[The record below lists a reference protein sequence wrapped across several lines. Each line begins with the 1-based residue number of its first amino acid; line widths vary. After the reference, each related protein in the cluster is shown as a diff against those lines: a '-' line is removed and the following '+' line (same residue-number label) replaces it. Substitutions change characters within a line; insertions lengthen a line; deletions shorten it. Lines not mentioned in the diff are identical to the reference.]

1 MSSGKRKL
9 SFLGFAPQVGAGE
22 DEVRLDEEM
31 QRVVWGEDEQRL
43 PSNTGEPRRDHAAP
57 PPQHPSHPP
66 PPYSADNAGSPE
78 RSLGT
83 ASGAPVSAGSERQM
97 SGGWSR
103 SVSGPG
109 SGSGSPAS
117 RVLFGAE
124 RDERTD
130 DALGRPDDA
139 DGADSERHAQRHE
152 RHLHPHKSRKY
163 SLQEGGPAPGGV
175 DPGGE
180 RRVSISPGDEPLP
193 EADQDDLN
201 SHRSDDPRALRRH
214 KIQQNKGST
223 VHVGRKDGGDK
234 VQNLLSDSTYKKIYD
249 HNPHSVFVQLD
260 ELLET
265 DQGDAEWKETARW
278 IKYEEDVEE
287 GSARWG
293 RPHVASLSFHSLL
306 NLRRCLETGV
316 VLLDLN
322 EKDLPGV
329 AYRVVESMV
338 SEGLIEEDDKPVV
351 MRSLLLRHRHVH
363 DDRSGFR
370 FSITGRK
377 HSSYT
382 SLQSLWLE
390 EGGAGPGAG
399 RPRCSMCS
407 ATSACRRHSAHLL
420 NLADQ
425 RRRRS
430 SYALPAAALQK
441 KTSTGGVDLREVE
454 YLTAVALADGS
465 QDELRRPTD
474 PIMKR
479 IPEDAE
485 ATTVLVGAVGFLD
498 QPTIAFVRLA
508 QGILMPSITEVP
520 IPVRF
525 MFILLGPS
533 GADLDY
539 HEVGRSIST
548 LMSNPTFHSI
558 AYRAEDRKDLL
569 SAINEF
575 LDDSIVLPPGDWER
589 QALLPIDELKAKS
602 EMIRRRKQNAL
613 DKRRAAS
620 EAVTPASDEKKAL
633 LEAEKG
639 SPPEEPDDPLSRTGR
654 LFGGVIRDIK
664 RRYPYYKSDFID
676 ALNGQCAAATIFMYF
691 AALSSAITFGG
702 LLADKT
708 YGAIGISETLV
719 FTCVGGVVFALLSGQ
734 PMMITG
740 ATGPLLL
747 LDESLANFCH
757 SYGFDFLAA
766 RTYCGLWMIAIALG
780 VASVEGSVAVKK
792 ITRFTED
799 IFAFLI
805 SLIFISEPIT
815 STINVYRSH
824 PLGIDYCQFNDSSVT
839 STTTAAP
846 DLSINGTVIG
856 TNATALPSPAPAQPM
871 PPQPN
876 TALWCTMLTLSTFII
891 AYYLRI
897 FRNGKFL
904 GRSARRALGDFGVP
918 IAIVL
923 MVGVSCLV
931 PVWTETLRVPAGLS
945 PTLARSWLVPLN
957 SGFETIPP
965 WAALAM
971 VLPALMVYII
981 VFMETHIA
989 ELIVDKPERG
999 LKKGSGFHM
1008 DIVIMSLV
1016 NALCG
1021 AFGAPWQCV
1030 ATVRSV
1036 SHVSAL
1042 TVMSTTHAPGD
1053 KPHIV
1058 EVKEQRLT
1066 GLLVSILVGV
1076 SVLASS
1082 WLRLVPMAVLFGVF
1096 LYMGISALGGIQF
1109 WDRCILLFKPVKH
1122 HPQVPYVR
1130 RVPTMR
1136 MHLFTIIQAAGLCVL
1151 YAVKSSRLSLA
1162 LPFFLVM
1169 MVPLRLSLAYIFTPL
1184 QLRALDGA
1192 QKEIDMDDEP
1202 DFYQEAPLP
1211 G

>member
-1 MSSGKRKL
+1 MKNGGTSSSSEL
-9 SFLGFAPQVGAGE
+9 SQ
-22 DEVRLDEEM
+22 
-31 QRVVWGEDEQRL
+31 
-43 PSNTGEPRRDHAAP
+43 
-57 PPQHPSHPP
+57 
-66 PPYSADNAGSPE
+66 
-78 RSLGT
+78 
-83 ASGAPVSAGSERQM
+83 APVSTASEHQT
-97 SGGWSR
+97 SGGAWS
-103 SVSGPG
+103 G
-109 SGSGSPAS
+109 SGSGGSPRDADE
-117 RVLFGAE
+117 RHVQFDGERAE
-124 RDERTD
+124 RP
-130 DALGRPDDA
+130 ALADTLDDA
-139 DGADSERHAQRHE
+139 DEERRAQRNIIE
-152 RHLHPHKSRKY
+152 
-163 SLQEGGPAPGGV
+163 PA
-175 DPGGE
+175 E
-180 RRVSISPGDEPLP
+180 EPLP
-193 EADQDDLN
+193 EADAEQLHA
-201 SHRSDDPRALRRH
+201 HRSDDPRALRRH
-214 KIQQNKGST
+214 KIQPRGST

-234 VQNLLSDSTYKKIYD
+234 VQNILSDAAYKKMYD
-249 HNPHSVFVQLD
+249 HSPHSVFVQLD
-260 ELLET
+260 ELLATE
-265 DQGDAEWKETARW
+265 DGEAEWKETARW

-293 RPHVASLSFHSLL
+293 KPHVASLSFHSLL

-316 VLLDLN
+316 VLLDLD

-338 SEGLIEEDDKPVV
+338 AEGLIEEDDKPVV

-363 DDRSGFR
+363 DDRFR
-370 FSITGRK
+370 FSISGKK

-382 SLQSLWLE
+382 SLQ
-390 EGGAGPGAG
+390 
-399 RPRCSMCS
+399 
-407 ATSACRRHSAHLL
+407 
-420 NLADQ
+420 NLSDP

-430 SYALPAAALQK
+430 SYALPLERAEVRK
-441 KTSTGGVDLREVE
+441 KSSAGGLELREVE
-454 YLTAVALADGS
+454 YLAGVDVAAGS
-465 QDELRRPTD
+465 QDELRRPHHD
-474 PIMKR
+474 SILKR
-479 IPEDAE
+479 IPGDAE
-485 ATTVLVGAVGFLD
+485 ATTVLVGAVGFLE

-520 IPVRF
+520 VPVRF

-548 LMSNPTFHSI
+548 LMSNPAFHSI
-558 AYRAEDRKDLL
+558 AYKADDRRELL

-589 QALLPIDELKAKS
+589 QALLPFEELRAKS
-602 EMIRRRKQNAL
+602 EMIRRRKRDAL
-613 DKRRAAS
+613 ERKRAAG
-620 EAVTPASDEKKAL
+620 EAPTPLDEKKAL
-633 LEAEKG
+633 LAAETGGLPTK
-639 SPPEEPDDPLSRTGR
+639 EPDDPLVRTGR
-654 LFGGVIRDIK
+654 LFGGVLRDIK
-664 RRYPYYKSDFID
+664 RRYPYYLSDFRD
-676 ALNGQCAAATIFMYF
+676 ALNGQCVAATIFMYF

-702 LLADKT
+702 LLAEKT
-708 YGAIGISETLV
+708 YGSIGISETLV
-719 FTCVGGVVFALLSGQ
+719 FTCAGGVLFALAAGQ

-757 SYGFDFLAA
+757 SNKFDFLTA
-766 RTYCGLWMIAIALG
+766 RMYCGLWMIVIALA
-780 VASVEGSVAVKK
+780 VASAEGSVAVKK

-805 SLIFISEPIT
+805 SLIFIGEPVT
-815 STINVYRSH
+815 SLINVFRAH
-824 PLGIDYCQFNDSSVT
+824 PLGIDY
-839 STTTAAP
+839 AAAAA
-846 DLSINGTVIG
+846 NVTVIANTTLPG
-856 TNATALPSPAPAQPM
+856 GNATLAPAAGARM

-923 MVGVSCLV
+923 MVGVSCAV
-931 PVWTETLRVPAGLS
+931 PVWTETLRVPEGLS
-945 PTLARSWLVPLN
+945 PTAPRSWFVPLN
-957 SGFETIPP
+957 DGLSTIPT
-965 WAALAM
+965 WAAFAM
-971 VLPALMVYII
+971 GLPALMVYII

-989 ELIVDKPERG
+989 ELIIDKPERK

-1008 DIVIMSLV
+1008 DIVIMSAV
-1016 NALCG
+1016 NAMCG
-1021 AFGAPWQCV
+1021 LFGAPWQCV

-1042 TVMSTTHAPGD
+1042 TIMSTTHAPGD

-1066 GLLVSILVGV
+1066 GLLVALLVGI
-1076 SVLASS
+1076 SVLAAR

-1109 WDRCILLFKPVKH
+1109 WDRCILLLKPVKH

-1130 RVPTMR
+1130 RVPTLK
-1136 MHLFTIIQAAGLCVL
+1136 MHLYTLIQAAGLAVL
-1151 YAVKSSRLSLA
+1151 YAVKSSRFSLA
-1162 LPFFLVM
+1162 MPFFLVM
-1169 MVPLRLSLAYIFTPL
+1169 MVPLRMSLAYVFTPL

-1192 QKEIDMDDEP
+1192 QKEIDKDDEP
-1202 DFYQEAPLP
+1202 DFYEEAPLP

>member
-1 MSSGKRKL
+1 MS
-9 SFLGFAPQVGAGE
+9 V
-22 DEVRLDEEM
+22 
-31 QRVVWGEDEQRL
+31 
-43 PSNTGEPRRDHAAP
+43 
-57 PPQHPSHPP
+57 
-66 PPYSADNAGSPE
+66 
-78 RSLGT
+78 
-83 ASGAPVSAGSERQM
+83 
-97 SGGWSR
+97 
-103 SVSGPG
+103 PG
-109 SGSGSPAS
+109 SAS
-117 RVLFGAE
+117 AAIPSSRD
-124 RDERTD
+124 DERRVQFDGQRADRAPATLD
-130 DALGRPDDA
+130 D
-139 DGADSERHAQRHE
+139 ADSERRAQRND
-152 RHLHPHKSRKY
+152 RHLHTHKSRKY
-163 SLQEGGPAPGGV
+163 SLQEAGHASASSAAGAAGAA
-175 DPGGE
+175 E
-180 RRVSISPGDEPLP
+180 DEPLP
-193 EADQDDLN
+193 EADRDELQ
-201 SHRSDDPRALRRH
+201 SHRNDDPRALRRH
-214 KIQQNKGST
+214 KIQQPKDST

-234 VQNLLSDSTYKKIYD
+234 VHSILPDSTYKKMYD
-249 HNPHSVFVQLD
+249 HSPHSVFVQLD
-260 ELLET
+260 ELLATE
-265 DQGDAEWKETARW
+265 QGDAEWKETARW

-316 VLLDLN
+316 VLLDLD

-351 MRSLLLRHRHVH
+351 MRSLLLRHRHVQ
-363 DDRSGFR
+363 DERSGFR
-370 FSITGRK
+370 FSISSRK

-382 SLQSLWLE
+382 SLQ
-390 EGGAGPGAG
+390 
-399 RPRCSMCS
+399 
-407 ATSACRRHSAHLL
+407 
-420 NLADQ
+420 NLSEH

-441 KTSTGGVDLREVE
+441 KTSVAGVDQREVE
-454 YLTAVALADGS
+454 YLAAAAIADGS
-465 QDELRRPTD
+465 QDELRRGHD
-474 PIMKR
+474 SIMKR

-485 ATTVLVGAVGFLD
+485 ATTVLVGAVGFLE

-533 GADLDY
+533 EADLDY

-548 LMSNPTFHSI
+548 LMSNPSFHSI
-558 AYRAEDRKDLL
+558 AYRADDRRELL

-613 DKRRAAS
+613 EKKRRAS
-620 EAVTPASDEKKAL
+620 EAATPASDEKKAL

-639 SPPEEPDDPLSRTGR
+639 FPPKEPDDPLSRTGR

-664 RRYPYYKSDFID
+664 RRYPYYISDFTD

-708 YGAIGISETLV
+708 YREIGISETLV
-719 FTCVGGVVFALLSGQ
+719 FTCLGGVLFALLSGQ

-766 RTYCGLWMIAIALG
+766 RMYCGLWMIVIALC
-780 VASVEGSVAVKK
+780 VASIEGSVAVKK

-824 PLGIDYCQFNDSSVT
+824 PLGVDYCQFNNVSVVDS
-839 STTTAAP
+839 APAP
-846 DLSINGTVIG
+846 DLSTNGTLIDAG
-856 TNATALPSPAPAQPM
+856 NSTTPPPPPPPLAHLL
-871 PPQPN
+871 PQPN
-876 TALWCTMLTLSTFII
+876 TALFCTMLTLSTFII

-904 GRSARRALGDFGVP
+904 GRSVRRALGDFGVP

-945 PTLARSWLVPLN
+945 PTAPRSWLVPANPGL
-957 SGFETIPP
+957 ETIPL
-965 WAALAM
+965 WASLAM

-999 LKKGSGFHM
+999 LRKGSGFHM
-1008 DIVIMSLV
+1008 DIVIMSFV

-1021 AFGAPWQCV
+1021 MFGAPWQCV

-1066 GLLVSILVGV
+1066 GLLVAVLVGV

-1130 RVPTMR
+1130 RVPTMK
-1136 MHLFTIIQAAGLCVL
+1136 MHLYTLIQVAGLCLL

-1169 MVPLRLSLAYIFTPL
+1169 MVPLRFSLAYIFTPL

-1192 QKEIDMDDEP
+1192 QKEIDKDDEP
-1202 DFYQEAPLP
+1202 DFYEEAPLP

>member
-1 MSSGKRKL
+1 M
-9 SFLGFAPQVGAGE
+9 
-22 DEVRLDEEM
+22 D
-31 QRVVWGEDEQRL
+31 RVLWGEGGPPPLLENTASPLRDIAAPVPQQTMQDGGSL
-43 PSNTGEPRRDHAAP
+43 PSVTELSQASPLPLDSMGSDHP
-57 PPQHPSHPP
+57 
-66 PPYSADNAGSPE
+66 
-78 RSLGT
+78 
-83 ASGAPVSAGSERQM
+83 M
-97 SGGWSR
+97 SVGF
-103 SVSGPG
+103 
-109 SGSGSPAS
+109 SGSGSAGSPREVEDR
-117 RVLFGAE
+117 RVQFDGDRRSSTTELFDDAN
-124 RDERTD
+124 DER
-130 DALGRPDDA
+130 RN
-139 DGADSERHAQRHE
+139 QRFVKVPQPYKTRKLVVHE
-152 RHLHPHKSRKY
+152 NV
-163 SLQEGGPAPGGV
+163 SLPL
-175 DPGGE
+175 D
-180 RRVSISPGDEPLP
+180 DEPSDMVGSDEHMP
-193 EADQDDLN
+193 EMDQDVLR

-214 KIQQNKGST
+214 KIRKGST
-223 VHVGRKDGGDK
+223 VHVGRKDGGDR
-234 VQNLLSDSTYKKIYD
+234 VADILSDLTYKKMYD
-249 HNPHSVFVQLD
+249 HRPHAVFVQLD
-260 ELLET
+260 ELFATE
-265 DQGDAEWKETARW
+265 DGDPEWKETARW

-316 VLLDLN
+316 VLLDLD

-338 SEGLIEEDDKPVV
+338 TEGLIEEDDKPVV
-351 MRSLLLRHRHVH
+351 MRSLLLRHKHVH
-363 DDRSGFR
+363 DERFR
-370 FSITGRK
+370 FSIGGK
-377 HSSYT
+377 KQSSYT

-390 EGGAGPGAG
+390 EPGLGHGGANGA
-399 RPRCSMCS
+399 RIRCTHCS
-407 ATSACRRHSAHLL
+407 PAGTCRRHSAHILSL
-420 NLADQ
+420 SE
-425 RRRRS
+425 RRFGRRS
-430 SYALPAAALQK
+430 SYALPLHERSETRK
-441 KTSTGGVDLREVE
+441 KTSAPGLDQREIEYVAAGV
-454 YLTAVALADGS
+454 DGS
-465 QDELRRPTD
+465 QDELRRGHND
-474 PIMKR
+474 SIMKR

-520 IPVRF
+520 VPVRF
-525 MFILLGPS
+525 MFILLGPTA
-533 GADLDY
+533 ADLDY

-548 LMSNPTFHSI
+548 LMSNPSFHSI
-558 AYRAEDRKDLL
+558 AYKADDRRELL

-589 QALLPIDELKAKS
+589 QALLPFEELRAKS
-602 EMIRRRKQNAL
+602 EMIRRRKRDAL
-613 DKRRAAS
+613 ERKKAAAEAAS
-620 EAVTPASDEKKAL
+620 PPSVEKQTLITAEAGEKQ
-633 LEAEKG
+633 EK
-639 SPPEEPDDPLSRTGR
+639 EYEDPLSKTGR
-654 LFGGVIRDIK
+654 IFGGVIRDIK
-664 RRYPYYKSDFID
+664 RRYPYYLSDFRD

-702 LLADKT
+702 LLAEKT
-708 YGAIGISETLV
+708 NGKIGISETLV
-719 FTCVGGVVFALLSGQ
+719 FTCAGGVLFALLAGQ

-747 LDESLANFCH
+747 LDESLATFCR
-757 SYGFDFLAA
+757 SYGFEFLAA
-766 RTYCGLWMIAIALG
+766 RMYCGIWMIVIAIC

-815 STINVYRSH
+815 NLISLYRAH
-824 PLGIDYCQFNDSSVT
+824 PLGYDYCQHSVNN
-839 STTTAAP
+839 TTEPPTIGNNTLNNNATMPAAP
-846 DLSINGTVIG
+846 HHIKI
-856 TNATALPSPAPAQPM
+856 A
-871 PPQPN
+871 PQPN
-876 TALWCTMLTLSTFII
+876 TALFCTMLTLSTFII

-923 MVGVSCLV
+923 MVGVSVLV
-931 PVWTETLRVPAGLS
+931 PVWTEKLQVPEGLS
-945 PTLARSWLVPLN
+945 PTADRSWLVPLN
-957 SGFETIPP
+957 PGLETIPM
-965 WAALAM
+965 WAAFAM
-971 VLPALMVYII
+971 ALPALMVYII

-989 ELIVDKPERG
+989 ELIVDKPERR

-1008 DIVIMSLV
+1008 DIVIMSVV
-1016 NALCG
+1016 NAVCG
-1021 AFGAPWQCV
+1021 MFGAPWQCV

-1036 SHVSAL
+1036 SHVAAL

-1053 KPHIV
+1053 KPYIV

-1066 GLLVSILVGV
+1066 GLLVAVLCGV
-1076 SVLASS
+1076 SVLASG

-1130 RVPTMR
+1130 RVPTLK
-1136 MHLFTIIQAAGLCVL
+1136 MHLYTLIQIAGISLL
-1151 YAVKSSRLSLA
+1151 YLVKSSQYSLA

-1169 MVPLRLSLAYIFTPL
+1169 MVPLRMALAYIFTPL

-1192 QKEIDMDDEP
+1192 QKEIDKDEP
-1202 DFYQEAPLP
+1202 DFYEESPLP

>member
-9 SFLGFAPQVGAGE
+9 SFLGFAPQMAGE
-22 DEVRLDEEM
+22 DEVQLDEEM
-31 QRVVWGEDEQRL
+31 ERVVWAEGAPGGAAGAGARARA
-43 PSNTGEPRRDHAAP
+43 GRRRAAP
-57 PPQHPSHPP
+57 RHRRAP
-66 PPYSADNAGSPE
+66 PPYSAARHPHDGVSSVSSSE
-78 RSLGT
+78 
-83 ASGAPVSAGSERQM
+83 VSAPQPASTGSEQQM
-97 SGGWSR
+97 SGGAW
-103 SVSGPG
+103 
-109 SGSGSPAS
+109 SGSGSAGSPRDADDR
-117 RVLFGAE
+117 RVQFDGE
-124 RDERTD
+124 RDAAAAAELADT
-130 DALGRPDDA
+130 LDDA
-139 DGADSERHAQRHE
+139 DDERRAQRNTK
-152 RHLHPHKSRKY
+152 HLHHKARKF
-163 SLQEGGPAPGGV
+163 SLQEGARGAL
-175 DPGGE
+175 E
-180 RRVSISPGDEPLP
+180 RRVSIEPAEEPLP
-193 EADQDDLN
+193 EADADELH

-214 KIQQNKGST
+214 KIQPRGST
-223 VHVGRKDGGDK
+223 VHVSRKDGGDK
-234 VQNLLSDSTYKKIYD
+234 VQNILSDTTYKKMYD
-249 HNPHSVFVQLD
+249 HSPHSVFVQLD
-260 ELLET
+260 ELLATE
-265 DQGDAEWKETARW
+265 DGEAEWKETARW

-293 RPHVASLSFHSLL
+293 KPHVASLSFHSLL

-316 VLLDLN
+316 VLLDLD

-338 SEGLIEEDDKPVV
+338 SDGLIEEDDKPVV

-363 DDRSGFR
+363 DDRFR
-370 FSITGRK
+370 FSISGRK

-390 EGGAGPGAG
+390 EGALATA
-399 RPRCSMCS
+399 RARCSVCS
-407 ATSACRRHSAHLL
+407 TTATACRRHSAHLI
-420 NLADQ
+420 NLSDP

-430 SYALPAAALQK
+430 SYALPLERAEVRK
-441 KTSTGGVDLREVE
+441 KSSAGGLELREVE
-454 YLTAVALADGS
+454 YLAAAAAAESAGS
-465 QDELRRPTD
+465 QDELRRPHND
-474 PIMKR
+474 SILKR
-479 IPEDAE
+479 IPGDAE

-520 IPVRF
+520 VPVRF

-548 LMSNPTFHSI
+548 LMSNPAFHSI
-558 AYRAEDRKDLL
+558 AYKADDRRELL

-589 QALLPIDELKAKS
+589 QALLPFEELRAKS

-613 DKRRAAS
+613 DRKRAADL
-620 EAVTPASDEKKAL
+620 PAPSDEKKAL
-633 LEAEKG
+633 LAAEAGLPEK
-639 SPPEEPDDPLSRTGR
+639 EPDDPLSRSGR

-664 RRYPYYKSDFID
+664 RRYPFYVSDFKD
-676 ALNGQCAAATIFMYF
+676 ALNGQCLAATIFMYF

-702 LLADKT
+702 LLAEKT
-708 YGAIGISETLV
+708 YNTIGISETLV
-719 FTCVGGVVFALLSGQ
+719 FTCAGGILFALVSGQ

-747 LDESLANFCH
+747 LDESLANFCR
-757 SYGFDFLAA
+757 SYGFDFLTA
-766 RTYCGLWMIAIALG
+766 RMYCGLWMIVIALL
-780 VASVEGSVAVKK
+780 VASVEGSVAVRK

-805 SLIFISEPIT
+805 SLIFIGEPVT
-815 STINVYRSH
+815 SLVNVFKAH
-824 PLGIDYCQFNDSSVT
+824 PLGIDYHAAANPVARDNLTQILNSTVT
-839 STTTAAP
+839 GNVTT
-846 DLSINGTVIG
+846 
-856 TNATALPSPAPAQPM
+856 PAPPTHAVM

-923 MVGVSCLV
+923 MVGVSCAV
-931 PVWTETLRVPAGLS
+931 PVWTETLRVPEGLS
-945 PTLARSWLVPLN
+945 PTAPRSWFVPLN
-957 SGFETIPP
+957 DGLSSIPA
-965 WAALAM
+965 WAAFAM
-971 VLPALMVYII
+971 GLPALMVYII

-989 ELIVDKPERG
+989 ELIIAKPERN

-1008 DIVIMSLV
+1008 DIVIMATV
-1016 NALCG
+1016 NAMCG
-1021 AFGAPWQCV
+1021 LFGAPWQCV

-1042 TVMSTTHAPGD
+1042 TIMSTTHAPGD

-1066 GLLVSILVGV
+1066 ALLVSLLVGV
-1076 SVLASS
+1076 SVLAAR

-1130 RVPTMR
+1130 RVPTLK
-1136 MHLFTIIQAAGLCVL
+1136 MHMYTLIQAAGLAVL
-1151 YAVKSSRLSLA
+1151 YAVKSSRFSLA
-1162 LPFFLVM
+1162 MPFFLVM
-1169 MVPLRLSLAYIFTPL
+1169 MVPLRMSLAYVFTPL

-1192 QKEIDMDDEP
+1192 QKDIDKDDEP
-1202 DFYQEAPLP
+1202 DFYEEAPLP

>member
-1 MSSGKRKL
+1 MSNGKRKL
-9 SFLGFAPQVGAGE
+9 SFLGFAPQVAGD
-22 DEVRLDEEM
+22 DEVQLDEEM
-31 QRVVWGEDEQRL
+31 ERVVWGEGQQQ
-43 PSNTGEPRRDHAAP
+43 PPPAAGSGQPRRDVAAP
-57 PPQHPSHPP
+57 PPYASAASTNDPQEAAAEQDDRHVQFGGEREQRDHSPDHP
-66 PPYSADNAGSPE
+66 
-78 RSLGT
+78 L
-83 ASGAPVSAGSERQM
+83 
-97 SGGWSR
+97 
-103 SVSGPG
+103 
-109 SGSGSPAS
+109 
-117 RVLFGAE
+117 
-124 RDERTD
+124 
-130 DALGRPDDA
+130 DDA
-139 DGADSERHAQRHE
+139 DHERRAQRNA

-163 SLQEGGPAPGGV
+163 SLQEGARGGGGSGG
-175 DPGGE
+175 GGE
-180 RRVSISPGDEPLP
+180 QHAPLGAGEEPLP
-193 EADQDDLN
+193 EADRDELH

-214 KIQQNKGST
+214 KIQPRGST

-234 VQNLLSDSTYKKIYD
+234 VQNILPDATYKNMYD
-249 HNPHSVFVQLD
+249 HSPHAVFVQLD
-260 ELLET
+260 ELLATE
-265 DQGDAEWKETARW
+265 DGDTEWKETARW

-316 VLLDLN
+316 VLLDLD

-329 AYRVVESMV
+329 AYRVVEAMV
-338 SEGLIEEDDKPVV
+338 TDGLIEEDDKPVV

-363 DDRSGFR
+363 DDRFR
-370 FSITGRK
+370 FSISGK
-377 HSSYT
+377 KQASYS
-382 SLQSLWLE
+382 SLQSLWME
-390 EGGAGPGAG
+390 EGGAGS

-407 ATSACRRHSAHLL
+407 ATATCRRHSVHLF
-420 NLADQ
+420 NLSE

-430 SYALPAAALQK
+430 SHALPADKAEARK
-441 KTSTGGVDLREVE
+441 KMSVAGLEAGLREVE
-454 YLTAVALADGS
+454 YAARVTDS
-465 QDELRRPTD
+465 QDELRRPHND
-474 PIMKR
+474 SIMKR

-485 ATTVLVGAVGFLD
+485 ATTVLVGAVGFLE

-520 IPVRF
+520 VPVRF
-525 MFILLGPS
+525 MFILLGPA

-558 AYRAEDRKDLL
+558 AYKADDRRELL

-589 QALLPIDELKAKS
+589 QALLPFEELRAKS
-602 EMIRRRKQNAL
+602 EMIRRRKRDAL
-613 DKRRAAS
+613 ERKRAADG
-620 EAVTPASDEKKAL
+620 AAPPSDEKKAL
-633 LEAEKG
+633 LAAEMG
-639 SPPEEPDDPLSRTGR
+639 GLPPDEPEDPLTRTGR
-654 LFGGVIRDIK
+654 LFGGVVRDMR
-664 RRYPYYKSDFID
+664 RRYPYYLSDFTD
-676 ALNGQCAAATIFMYF
+676 ALNGQCVAAVIFMYF
-691 AALSSAITFGG
+691 AAVSSAITFGG
-702 LLADKT
+702 LLAEKT
-708 YGAIGISETLV
+708 HGKIGISETLL
-719 FTCVGGVVFALLSGQ
+719 FSSAGGVVFALVAGQ

-747 LDESLANFCH
+747 LDESLSNFCR

-766 RTYCGLWMIAIALG
+766 RMYCGLWMIVIALA

-792 ITRFTED
+792 ISRFTED

-815 STINVYRSH
+815 STIGVYRAH
-824 PLGIDYCQFNDSSVT
+824 PLGVDYCQFNSSNNTNVT
-839 STTTAAP
+839 QPLAPLNSTSA
-846 DLSINGTVIG
+846 DNSSIS
-856 TNATALPSPAPAQPM
+856 AQPPLASPAPLTVV
-871 PPQPN
+871 PQPN
-876 TALWCTMLTLSTFII
+876 TALFCTMLTLATFII

-923 MVGVSCLV
+923 MVAVSCVV

-945 PTLARSWLVPLN
+945 PTTPRAWLVAYNPGL
-957 SGFETIPP
+957 ETIPL

-971 VLPALMVYII
+971 ALPALMVYII

-989 ELIVDKPERG
+989 ELIIDKPERK

-1008 DIVIMSLV
+1008 DIVIMSAV
-1016 NALCG
+1016 NAICG
-1021 AFGAPWQCV
+1021 MFGAPWQCV

-1042 TVMSTTHAPGD
+1042 TIMSTTHAPGD

-1066 GLLVSILVGV
+1066 GLLVAILVGL

-1096 LYMGISALGGIQF
+1096 LYMGISALGGIQL
-1109 WDRCILLFKPVKH
+1109 WDRCILLLKPVKH

-1130 RVPTMR
+1130 RVPTLK
-1136 MHLFTIIQAAGLCVL
+1136 MHLYTLIQVAGLCVL
-1151 YAVKSSRLSLA
+1151 YAVKSSRFSLA
-1162 LPFFLVM
+1162 LPFFLVL
-1169 MVPLRLSLAYIFTPL
+1169 MVPLRMSLAYVFTPL

-1192 QKEIDMDDEP
+1192 QKEIDKDDEP
-1202 DFYQEAPLP
+1202 DFYEEAPLP

>member
-1 MSSGKRKL
+1 MDRVWSNSPLPGSSRRPV
-9 SFLGFAPQVGAGE
+9 AAG
-22 DEVRLDEEM
+22 D
-31 QRVVWGEDEQRL
+31 
-43 PSNTGEPRRDHAAP
+43 GEPLLDVAAP
-57 PPQHPSHPP
+57 RRPIRGTPGA
-66 PPYSADNAGSPE
+66 SASRSTSDLAPLSPE
-78 RSLGT
+78 PEFEDVCTDKDVGSSSWG
-83 ASGAPVSAGSERQM
+83 AVSGAFRSAL
-97 SGGWSR
+97 
-103 SVSGPG
+103 P
-109 SGSGSPAS
+109 
-117 RVLFGAE
+117 
-124 RDERTD
+124 DERKVQFDRKDKGNEDSSD
-130 DALGRPDDA
+130 DDDG
-139 DGADSERHAQRHE
+139 DDSDHSRYFD
-152 RHLHPHKSRKY
+152 RHLHLKSRKY
-163 SLQEGGPAPGGV
+163 SLQEGPRTAGGMS
-175 DPGGE
+175 GSGE
-180 RRVSISPGDEPLP
+180 RRVSVAPGEEPLP
-193 EADQDDLN
+193 EVDQDDLAT
-201 SHRSDDPRALRRH
+201 HRTDDPHVGRH
-214 KIQQNKGST
+214 KTDKPST
-223 VHVGRKDGGDK
+223 VHVARKEGGDK
-234 VQNLLSDSTYKKIYD
+234 LQNILSEGTYKKIYD
-249 HNPHSVFVQLD
+249 HSPHSVFVQLD
-260 ELLET
+260 ELLCNPE
-265 DQGDAEWKETARW
+265 GESEWQERARW
-278 IKYEEDVEE
+278 IKYEEDREE
-287 GSARWG
+287 GSDRWG
-293 RPHVASLSFHSLL
+293 KPHVASLSFHSLL

-316 VLLDLN
+316 VLLDLD

-329 AYRVVESMV
+329 AYRVVENMV
-338 SEGLIEEDDKPVV
+338 TSQLIEEDDKPVV

-363 DDRSGFR
+363 EDKGFR
-370 FSITGRK
+370 FSISGRK
-377 HSSYT
+377 HASYT
-382 SLQSLWLE
+382 SLQSLWVE
-390 EGGAGPGAG
+390 EAGAG
-399 RPRCSMCS
+399 RPRCSLCS
-407 ATSACRRHSAHLL
+407 ASGACRRHSAHLI

-430 SYALPAAALQK
+430 SHALPMDRSERKKSSSAAIDMK
-441 KTSTGGVDLREVE
+441 EVE
-454 YLTAVALADGS
+454 YLASTIIEGS
-465 QDELRRPTD
+465 QDELRKGHNES
-474 PIMKR
+474 IMKR
-479 IPEDAE
+479 IPEDSE
-485 ATTVLVGAVGFLD
+485 ATTVLVGAVGFLE

-533 GADLDY
+533 DADLDY

-548 LMSNPTFHSI
+548 LMSNPSFHSI
-558 AYRAEDRKDLL
+558 AYKADDRRELL
-569 SAINEF
+569 SGINEF

-589 QALLPIDELKAKS
+589 QALLPFEELRAKS
-602 EMIRRRKQNAL
+602 EQIRKRKRDAIE
-613 DKRRAAS
+613 KKRAAS
-620 EAVTPASDEKKAL
+620 ITEKSPSDEKKAL

-639 SPPEEPDDPLSRTGR
+639 SPPPKEPDDPLSRSGR

-664 RRYPYYKSDFID
+664 RRYPHYMSDFTD

-702 LLADKT
+702 LLAEKT
-708 YGAIGISETLV
+708 QGQIGISETLV
-719 FTCVGGVVFALLSGQ
+719 FTCAGGILFALLAGQ

-747 LDESLANFCH
+747 LDDALNGFCQ

-766 RTYCGLWMIAIALG
+766 RMYCGLWMIVIALA

-805 SLIFISEPIT
+805 SLIFIGEPIT
-815 STINVYRSH
+815 NIISVYRNH
-824 PLGIDYCQFNDSSVT
+824 PLGVDYCAFQNQTLNDTMLDVNGT
-839 STTTAAP
+839 GILDNSTTV
-846 DLSINGTVIG
+846 TV
-856 TNATALPSPAPAQPM
+856 TPELPTLPR
-871 PPQPN
+871 PN
-876 TALWCTMLTLSTFII
+876 TALFCTILTLSTFII

-923 MVGVSCLV
+923 MVGVSRLV

-945 PTLARSWLVPLN
+945 PTADRSWLVPANPGL
-957 SGFETIPP
+957 ETIPF
-965 WAALAM
+965 WAMLVMA
-971 VLPALMVYII
+971 LPALMVYII

-989 ELIVDKPERG
+989 ELIIDKPERR

-1008 DIVIMSLV
+1008 DIVIMSMV
-1016 NALCG
+1016 NGVCG
-1021 AFGAPWQCV
+1021 MFGAPWQCV

-1066 GLLVSILVGV
+1066 GLLVSFLCGI

-1109 WDRCILLFKPVKH
+1109 WDRCILLLKPVKH

-1130 RVPTMR
+1130 RVPTLK
-1136 MHLFTIIQAAGLCVL
+1136 MHMFTLIQLAGICILF
-1151 YAVKSSRLSLA
+1151 AVKSSRFSLA

-1169 MVPLRLSLAYIFTPL
+1169 MVPLRMTLVYLFTPL

-1192 QKEIDMDDEP
+1192 QKEIDKDDEP
-1202 DFYQEAPLP
+1202 DFYEEAPLP
-1211 G
+1211 

>member
-9 SFLGFAPQVGAGE
+9 SFLGFAPQGE
-22 DEVRLDEEM
+22 GQDELRLDEEM
-31 QRVVWGEDEQRL
+31 DRVVWNEATQASRL
-43 PSNTGEPRRDHAAP
+43 QSTSEPVRDIAA
-57 PPQHPSHPP
+57 PP
-66 PPYSADNAGSPE
+66 PPYSHDGESQPSSSDITSISASPHLT
-78 RSLGT
+78 SSSDQQT
-83 ASGAPVSAGSERQM
+83 SMQ
-97 SGGWSR
+97 W
-103 SVSGPG
+103 
-109 SGSGSPAS
+109 SGSGSALTSRDDDKHVQFDGEQKPA
-117 RVLFGAE
+117 LNLLDEINEE
-124 RDERTD
+124 RK
-130 DALGRPDDA
+130 
-139 DGADSERHAQRHE
+139 AQRHN
-152 RHLHPHKSRKY
+152 RHLHPHKTRKY
-163 SLQEGGPAPGGV
+163 SLQEGGRIGLDA
-175 DPGGE
+175 E
-180 RRVSISPGDEPLP
+180 RRPLTAPSDEPLP
-193 EADQDDLN
+193 EADQDELR

-214 KIQQNKGST
+214 KIQPRGST
-223 VHVGRKDGGDK
+223 VHVSRKDGGDK
-234 VQNLLSDSTYKKIYD
+234 AQNIFSESTLKKMYD
-249 HNPHSVFVQLD
+249 HSPHSVFVQLD
-260 ELLET
+260 ELLATE
-265 DQGDAEWKETARW
+265 DGDAEWKETARW

-316 VLLDLN
+316 VLMDLD

-338 SEGLIEEDDKPVV
+338 TEGLIEEDDKPVV

-363 DDRSGFR
+363 DDRFR
-370 FSITGRK
+370 FSISGRK
-377 HSSYT
+377 QSYT
-382 SLQSLWLE
+382 SLQ
-390 EGGAGPGAG
+390 
-399 RPRCSMCS
+399 
-407 ATSACRRHSAHLL
+407 

-430 SYALPAAALQK
+430 SYALPLERLEARKKSSAAAL
-441 KTSTGGVDLREVE
+441 DMREVE
-454 YLTAVALADGS
+454 YLATSAVGS
-465 QDELRRPTD
+465 QDELRKGHND
-474 PIMKR
+474 ILKR
-479 IPEDAE
+479 IPDDAE

-525 MFILLGPS
+525 MFILLGPTT
-533 GADLDY
+533 ADLDY

-548 LMSNPTFHSI
+548 LMSNPSFHSI
-558 AYRAEDRKDLL
+558 AYKADDRRELL

-589 QALLPIDELKAKS
+589 QALLPFEELRAKS
-602 EMIRRRKQNAL
+602 EMIRRRKRDAIER
-613 DKRRAAS
+613 KRAAS
-620 EAVTPASDEKKAL
+620 TVAPLIDEKKAL
-633 LEAEKG
+633 LAAETAG
-639 SPPEEPDDPLSRTGR
+639 MPEKEPDDPLSKSGR

-664 RRYPYYKSDFID
+664 RRYPYYLSDFRD

-702 LLADKT
+702 LLAEKT
-708 YGAIGISETLV
+708 DRQIGISETLV
-719 FTCVGGVVFALLSGQ
+719 FTCVGGIFFALVAGQ

-747 LDESLANFCH
+747 LDDALYVFCR
-757 SYGFDFLAA
+757 SYGFNFLAA
-766 RTYCGLWMIAIALG
+766 RMYCGLWMIIIALC
-780 VASVEGSVAVKK
+780 VASIEGSVAVKK

-815 STINVYRSH
+815 NIINVYRSH
-824 PLGIDYCQFNDSSVT
+824 PLGYDYCQNVTEITNNATLAPPTLNSTDAGNMT
-839 STTTAAP
+839 ST
-846 DLSINGTVIG
+846 
-856 TNATALPSPAPAQPM
+856 PAPLVHHQAVI

-876 TALWCTMLTLSTFII
+876 TALFCTMLTLATFII

-923 MVGVSCLV
+923 MVGISCLV
-931 PVWTETLRVPAGLS
+931 PVWTEKLQVPDGLS
-945 PTLARSWLVPLN
+945 PTSSRSWLVPLN
-957 SGFETIPP
+957 PGLETIPL
-965 WAALAM
+965 WATFAM

-989 ELIVDKPERG
+989 ELIIDKPERR

-1021 AFGAPWQCV
+1021 MFGAPWQCV

-1042 TVMSTTHAPGD
+1042 TIMSTTHAPGD

-1066 GLLVSILVGV
+1066 GLLVAFLVGI

-1122 HPQVPYVR
+1122 HPQIPYVR
-1130 RVPTMR
+1130 RVPTMK
-1136 MHLFTIIQAAGLCVL
+1136 MHLFTLIQLAGICVL
-1151 YAVKSSRLSLA
+1151 YAVKSSRFSLA
-1162 LPFFLVM
+1162 LPFFLVL
-1169 MVPLRLSLAYIFTPL
+1169 MVPLRMALAYVFTPL

-1192 QKEIDMDDEP
+1192 QKDIDQDDEP
-1202 DFYQEAPLP
+1202 DFYVEAPLP

>member
-1 MSSGKRKL
+1 M
-9 SFLGFAPQVGAGE
+9 
-22 DEVRLDEEM
+22 D
-31 QRVVWGEDEQRL
+31 RVVWSEAAQPPRL
-43 PSNTGEPRRDHAAP
+43 QGTSEPVRDMAAP
-57 PPQHPSHPP
+57 PPPYIQDGESQPS
-66 PPYSADNAGSPE
+66 SSDITSIST
-78 RSLGT
+78 SLHLT
-83 ASGAPVSAGSERQM
+83 
-97 SGGWSR
+97 
-103 SVSGPG
+103 
-109 SGSGSPAS
+109 SGSDQQTSMQLSSSGSALTS
-117 RVLFGAE
+117 
-124 RDERTD
+124 RDEDRHVQF
-130 DALGRPDDA
+130 
-139 DGADSERHAQRHE
+139 DGEPKPSLSLLDEINEERKAQRHN
-152 RHLHPHKSRKY
+152 RHLHPHKTRKY
-163 SLQEGGPAPGGV
+163 SLQEGGRV
-175 DPGGE
+175 SLDGE
-180 RRVSISPGDEPLP
+180 RRPLTGPTDEPLQ
-193 EADQDDLN
+193 EIDQDEIR

-214 KIQQNKGST
+214 KIQPRGST
-223 VHVGRKDGGDK
+223 VHVSRKDGGDK
-234 VQNLLSDSTYKKIYD
+234 AQNIFSETLKKMYD
-249 HNPHSVFVQLD
+249 HSPHSVFVQLD
-260 ELLET
+260 ELLATE
-265 DQGDAEWKETARW
+265 DGDAEWKETARW

-316 VLLDLN
+316 VLLDLD

-338 SEGLIEEDDKPVV
+338 TEGLIEEDDKPVV

-363 DDRSGFR
+363 DERFR
-370 FSITGRK
+370 FSISGRK
-377 HSSYT
+377 QSSYT
-382 SLQSLWLE
+382 SLQSLWME
-390 EGGAGPGAG
+390 EGASVGGRRPSCALCSPAG
-399 RPRCSMCS
+399 
-407 ATSACRRHSAHLL
+407 ACRRHSAHVF
-420 NLADQ
+420 NLSDQ

-430 SYALPAAALQK
+430 SYALPLERMEARKKSSAAAL
-441 KTSTGGVDLREVE
+441 DMREVE
-454 YLTAVALADGS
+454 YLATTAVGS
-465 QDELRRPTD
+465 QDELRKGHND
-474 PIMKR
+474 SILKR

-498 QPTIAFVRLA
+498 QPTIAFVRLG

-525 MFILLGPS
+525 MFILLGPTT
-533 GADLDY
+533 ADLDY

-548 LMSNPTFHSI
+548 LMSNPSFHSI
-558 AYRAEDRKDLL
+558 AYKADDRRELL

-589 QALLPIDELKAKS
+589 QALLPFEELRAKS
-602 EMIRRRKQNAL
+602 EMIRRRKRDAL
-613 DKRRAAS
+613 ERKRAAATAA
-620 EAVTPASDEKKAL
+620 EQPLDEKKAL
-633 LEAEKG
+633 LAAETG
-639 SPPEEPDDPLSRTGR
+639 GIPEKEPDDPLSKTGR

-664 RRYPYYKSDFID
+664 RRYPYYLSDFRD

-702 LLADKT
+702 LLAEKTDKQ
-708 YGAIGISETLV
+708 IGISETLV
-719 FTCVGGVVFALLSGQ
+719 FTCVGGLFFALVAGQ

-747 LDESLANFCH
+747 LDDALYVFCR
-757 SYGFDFLAA
+757 SYGFNFLAA
-766 RTYCGLWMIAIALG
+766 RMYCGLWMIIIALC
-780 VASVEGSVAVKK
+780 VASIEGSVAVKK

-815 STINVYRSH
+815 NIINVYRSH
-824 PLGIDYCQFNDSSVT
+824 PLGYDYCENDTEITNNATLTPTTLNDTDAANMT
-839 STTTAAP
+839 ST
-846 DLSINGTVIG
+846 
-856 TNATALPSPAPAQPM
+856 PAPVVHHAVI

-876 TALWCTMLTLSTFII
+876 TALFCTMLTLATFII

-923 MVGVSCLV
+923 MVGISCLV
-931 PVWTETLRVPAGLS
+931 PVWTEKLQVPDGLS
-945 PTLARSWLVPLN
+945 PTSPRSWLVPLN
-957 SGFETIPP
+957 PGLETIPF

-989 ELIVDKPERG
+989 ELIIDKPERR

-1016 NALCG
+1016 NAVCG
-1021 AFGAPWQCV
+1021 MFGAPWQCV

-1042 TVMSTTHAPGD
+1042 TIMSTTHAPGD

-1066 GLLVSILVGV
+1066 GLLVAFLVGI

-1122 HPQVPYVR
+1122 HPQIPYVR
-1130 RVPTMR
+1130 RVPTVK
-1136 MHLFTIIQAAGLCVL
+1136 MHLFTIIQLAGICLL
-1151 YAVKSSRLSLA
+1151 YAVKSSRFSLA
-1162 LPFFLVM
+1162 LPFFLVL
-1169 MVPLRLSLAYIFTPL
+1169 MVPLRMALVYVFTPL

-1192 QKEIDMDDEP
+1192 QKDIEQDDEP
-1202 DFYQEAPLP
+1202 DFYVEAPLP

>member
-1 MSSGKRKL
+1 MPVTYTRASQLAHQRK
-9 SFLGFAPQVGAGE
+9 
-22 DEVRLDEEM
+22 
-31 QRVVWGEDEQRL
+31 
-43 PSNTGEPRRDHAAP
+43 
-57 PPQHPSHPP
+57 
-66 PPYSADNAGSPE
+66 
-78 RSLGT
+78 
-83 ASGAPVSAGSERQM
+83 
-97 SGGWSR
+97 
-103 SVSGPG
+103 
-109 SGSGSPAS
+109 
-117 RVLFGAE
+117 
-124 RDERTD
+124 
-130 DALGRPDDA
+130 
-139 DGADSERHAQRHE
+139 
-152 RHLHPHKSRKY
+152 HLHPHKARKY
-163 SLQEGGPAPGGV
+163 SLQEGARG
-175 DPGGE
+175 GGE
-180 RRVSISPGDEPLP
+180 RRVSIEPVEEPLP
-193 EADQDDLN
+193 EADAEQLHA
-201 SHRSDDPRALRRH
+201 HRSDDPRALRRH
-214 KIQQNKGST
+214 KIQPRGST

-234 VQNLLSDSTYKKIYD
+234 VQNILSDAAYKKMYD
-249 HNPHSVFVQLD
+249 HSPHSVFVQLD
-260 ELLET
+260 ELLATE
-265 DQGDAEWKETARW
+265 DGEAEWKETARW

-293 RPHVASLSFHSLL
+293 KPHVASLSFHSLL

-316 VLLDLN
+316 VLLDLD

-338 SEGLIEEDDKPVV
+338 AEGLIEEDDKPVV

-363 DDRSGFR
+363 DDRFR
-370 FSITGRK
+370 FSISGKK

-382 SLQSLWLE
+382 SLQSLWLD
-390 EGGAGPGAG
+390 EGALAGARA
-399 RPRCSMCS
+399 RCSVCS
-407 ATSACRRHSAHLL
+407 ATAACRRHSTHLI
-420 NLADQ
+420 NLADP

-430 SYALPAAALQK
+430 SYALPLERAEVRK
-441 KTSTGGVDLREVE
+441 KSSAGGLELREVE
-454 YLTAVALADGS
+454 YLAGVDAAAGS
-465 QDELRRPTD
+465 QDELRRPHHD
-474 PIMKR
+474 SILKR
-479 IPEDAE
+479 IPGDAE
-485 ATTVLVGAVGFLD
+485 ATTVLVGAVGFLE

-520 IPVRF
+520 VPVRF

-548 LMSNPTFHSI
+548 LMSNPAFHSI
-558 AYRAEDRKDLL
+558 AYKADDRRELL

-589 QALLPIDELKAKS
+589 QALLPFEELRAKS
-602 EMIRRRKQNAL
+602 EMIRRRKRDAL
-613 DKRRAAS
+613 ERKRAAG
-620 EAVTPASDEKKAL
+620 EVPAPLDEKKAL
-633 LEAEKG
+633 LAAEAGGLPSK
-639 SPPEEPDDPLSRTGR
+639 EPDDPLVRTGR
-654 LFGGVIRDIK
+654 LFGGVLRDMK
-664 RRYPYYKSDFID
+664 RRYPYYLSDFRD
-676 ALNGQCAAATIFMYF
+676 ALNGQCVAATIFMYF

-702 LLADKT
+702 LLAEKT
-708 YGAIGISETLV
+708 YGSIGISETLV
-719 FTCVGGVVFALLSGQ
+719 FTCAGGVLFALVAGQ

-757 SYGFDFLAA
+757 SNNFDFLTA
-766 RTYCGLWMIAIALG
+766 RMYCGIWMIVIALA
-780 VASVEGSVAVKK
+780 VASAEGSVAVKK

-805 SLIFISEPIT
+805 SLIFIGEPVT
-815 STINVYRSH
+815 SLINVFRAH
-824 PLGIDYCQFNDSSVT
+824 PLGIDYAAAAANVT
-839 STTTAAP
+839 VVTNSTLPVGA
-846 DLSINGTVIG
+846 G
-856 TNATALPSPAPAQPM
+856 NATLAPAAGARM

-923 MVGVSCLV
+923 MVGVSCAV
-931 PVWTETLRVPAGLS
+931 PVWTETLRVPEGLS
-945 PTLARSWLVPLN
+945 PTAPRYWLVPLN
-957 SGFETIPP
+957 NGIGTIPA
-965 WAALAM
+965 WAAFAM
-971 VLPALMVYII
+971 GLPALMVYII

-989 ELIVDKPERG
+989 ELIIDKPERK

-1008 DIVIMSLV
+1008 DIVIMSAV
-1016 NALCG
+1016 NAMCG
-1021 AFGAPWQCV
+1021 LFGAPWQCV

-1042 TVMSTTHAPGD
+1042 TIMSTTHAPGD

-1066 GLLVSILVGV
+1066 GLLVALLVGI
-1076 SVLASS
+1076 SVLAAR

-1109 WDRCILLFKPVKH
+1109 WDRCILLLKPVKH

-1130 RVPTMR
+1130 RVPTLK
-1136 MHLFTIIQAAGLCVL
+1136 MHLYTLIQAAGLAVL
-1151 YAVKSSRLSLA
+1151 YAVKSSRFSLA
-1162 LPFFLVM
+1162 MPFFLVM
-1169 MVPLRLSLAYIFTPL
+1169 MVPLRMSLAYVFTPL

-1192 QKEIDMDDEP
+1192 QKDIDKDDEP
-1202 DFYQEAPLP
+1202 DFYEEAPLP

>member
-9 SFLGFAPQVGAGE
+9 SFLGFAPQAAGD
-22 DEVRLDEEM
+22 DEVQLDEEM
-31 QRVVWGEDEQRL
+31 DRVVWGEGQGPP
-43 PSNTGEPRRDHAAP
+43 PSDATPRRDLAAP
-57 PPQHPSHPP
+57 PPYATDADTSRTGPEQLEPATDPHLNQTT
-66 PPYSADNAGSPE
+66 SAAEE
-78 RSLGT
+78 RRVQFDG
-83 ASGAPVSAGSERQM
+83 
-97 SGGWSR
+97 
-103 SVSGPG
+103 
-109 SGSGSPAS
+109 GSPAP
-117 RVLFGAE
+117 RADAPAVALADADRRAE
-124 RDERTD
+124 RN
-130 DALGRPDDA
+130 A
-139 DGADSERHAQRHE
+139 RHG
-152 RHLHPHKSRKY
+152 HKSRKY
-163 SLQEGGPAPGGV
+163 SLQEGG
-175 DPGGE
+175 E
-180 RRVSISPGDEPLP
+180 RTASDDEGL
-193 EADQDDLN
+193 EESQRDQL
-201 SHRSDDPRALRRH
+201 SHRTDDPRALRRH
-214 KIQQNKGST
+214 KIQPKTST

-234 VQNLLSDSTYKKIYD
+234 VQNILPDATYKKMYD
-249 HNPHSVFVQLD
+249 HSPHAVFVQLD
-260 ELLET
+260 ELLATE
-265 DQGDAEWKETARW
+265 DGEAEWKETARW

-316 VLLDLN
+316 VLLDLD

-338 SEGLIEEDDKPVV
+338 TEGLIEEDDKPVV

-363 DDRSGFR
+363 DDRGFR
-370 FSITGRK
+370 FSI
-377 HSSYT
+377 SSKKPASYS

-390 EGGAGPGAG
+390 ENEAL
-399 RPRCSMCS
+399 RSRCSGCS
-407 ATSACRRHSAHLL
+407 ARAACRRHSVALL
-420 NLADQ
+420 NLSE

-430 SYALPAAALQK
+430 THARPSAAGL
-441 KTSTGGVDLREVE
+441 DPREVE
-454 YLTAVALADGS
+454 YLAHASES
-465 QDELRRPTD
+465 QDELRRTHND
-474 PIMKR
+474 SILKR
-479 IPEDAE
+479 IPDDAE

-508 QGILMPSITEVP
+508 EGIYMPSITEVP
-520 IPVRF
+520 VPVRF
-525 MFILLGPS
+525 MFILLGPG

-548 LMSNPTFHSI
+548 LMSNPAFHSI
-558 AYRAEDRKDLL
+558 AYKADDRRELL

-589 QALLPIDELKAKS
+589 QALLPLEELRAKS
-602 EMIRRRKQNAL
+602 EMIRRRKINAL
-613 DKRRAAS
+613 ERKRIVADGDK
-620 EAVTPASDEKKAL
+620 PSDEKKAL
-633 LEAEKG
+633 LAAEAG
-639 SPPEEPDDPLSRTGR
+639 GMPPEEPDDPLSRTGR
-654 LFGGVIRDIK
+654 LFGGVIRDMK
-664 RRYPYYKSDFID
+664 RRYPFYVSDFVD
-676 ALNGQCAAATIFMYF
+676 ALNGQCVAATIFMYF
-691 AALSSAITFGG
+691 AAVSSAITFGG
-702 LLADKT
+702 LLAEKT
-708 YGAIGISETLV
+708 YGKIGISETLV
-719 FTCVGGVVFALLSGQ
+719 FTSAGGVLFALVAGQ

-766 RTYCGLWMIAIALG
+766 RMYCGLWMIVIALC

-815 STINVYRSH
+815 STIAVYRAN
-824 PLGIDYCQFNDSSVT
+824 PLGIDYCQFREVALSNSTVQPLLNSTSVGNSSVV
-839 STTTAAP
+839 A
-846 DLSINGTVIG
+846 
-856 TNATALPSPAPAQPM
+856 PAPPVSRL

-876 TALWCTMLTLSTFII
+876 TALFCTMLTLATFVL

-923 MVGVSCLV
+923 MVGISCLV
-931 PVWTETLRVPAGLS
+931 PVKTETLVVPAGLN
-945 PTLARSWLVPLN
+945 PTTVRSWFVPLN
-957 SGFETIPP
+957 PGLETIPA
-965 WAALAM
+965 WAAFAM
-971 VLPALMVYII
+971 ALPALMVYII

-989 ELIVDKPERG
+989 ELIIAKPERR

-1008 DIVIMSLV
+1008 DIVIMSFV

-1021 AFGAPWQCV
+1021 MFGAPWQCV

-1042 TVMSTTHAPGD
+1042 TIMSTTHAPGD

-1066 GLLVSILVGV
+1066 GLLVAVMVGI
-1076 SVLASS
+1076 SVLASG
-1082 WLRLVPMAVLFGVF
+1082 WLCLVPMAVLFGVF

-1109 WDRCILLFKPVKH
+1109 WDRCILLLKPVKH
-1122 HPQVPYVR
+1122 HPQLPYVR
-1130 RVPTMR
+1130 RVPTLK
-1136 MHLFTIIQAAGLCVL
+1136 MHMYTLIQVGGVVVL
-1151 YAVKSSRLSLA
+1151 YAVKSSRFSLA
-1162 LPFFLVM
+1162 LPFFLVL
-1169 MVPLRLSLAYIFTPL
+1169 MVPLRMSLVYIFTPL

-1192 QKEIDMDDEP
+1192 QKDIDKDDEP
-1202 DFYQEAPLP
+1202 DFYEEAPIP

>member
-9 SFLGFAPQVGAGE
+9 SFLGFSPQGEGE
-22 DEVRLDEEM
+22 DELRLDEEM
-31 QRVVWGEDEQRL
+31 ERVLWGDGEPPPLVESTASPLRDIAAPVPQTTQDGGSL
-43 PSNTGEPRRDHAAP
+43 PSVTELSQTSPLPLDSMGSDH
-57 PPQHPSHPP
+57 
-66 PPYSADNAGSPE
+66 
-78 RSLGT
+78 
-83 ASGAPVSAGSERQM
+83 QM
-97 SGGWSR
+97 SIF
-103 SVSGPG
+103 
-109 SGSGSPAS
+109 SGSGSAGSPQEVDEKHVQFHGDRRISKTEFDDAN
-117 RVLFGAE
+117 
-124 RDERTD
+124 DERRNQRYIKMSQPYKTRKLIVHDNLPLDYEPNAAVGLD
-130 DALGRPDDA
+130 DHMPEMD
-139 DGADSERHAQRHE
+139 
-152 RHLHPHKSRKY
+152 
-163 SLQEGGPAPGGV
+163 QEV
-175 DPGGE
+175 L
-180 RRVSISPGDEPLP
+180 R
-193 EADQDDLN
+193 

-214 KIQQNKGST
+214 KIRKGST

-234 VQNLLSDSTYKKIYD
+234 VADILTDLTYKKMYD
-249 HNPHSVFVQLD
+249 HRPHAVFVQLD
-260 ELLET
+260 ELLATE
-265 DQGDAEWKETARW
+265 DGDPEWKETARW

-316 VLLDLN
+316 VLLDLD

-363 DDRSGFR
+363 DERFR
-370 FSITGRK
+370 FSIGGK
-377 HSSYT
+377 KQSSYT
-382 SLQSLWLE
+382 SLQSLSE
-390 EGGAGPGAG
+390 
-399 RPRCSMCS
+399 
-407 ATSACRRHSAHLL
+407 RRFG
-420 NLADQ
+420 
-425 RRRRS
+425 RRS
-430 SYALPAAALQK
+430 SYALPLHERAETRK
-441 KTSTGGVDLREVE
+441 KTSAPGLDQREIEFVAAGV
-454 YLTAVALADGS
+454 DGS
-465 QDELRRPTD
+465 QDELRRGHND
-474 PIMKR
+474 SIMKR
-479 IPEDAE
+479 IPDDAE

-520 IPVRF
+520 VPVRF
-525 MFILLGPS
+525 MFILLGPPA
-533 GADLDY
+533 ADLDY

-548 LMSNPTFHSI
+548 LMSNPSFHSI
-558 AYRAEDRKDLL
+558 AYKADDRRELL

-589 QALLPIDELKAKS
+589 QALLPFEELRAKS
-602 EMIRRRKQNAL
+602 EMIRRRKRDAL
-613 DKRRAAS
+613 ERKKAAAEAAS
-620 EAVTPASDEKKAL
+620 PPSVEKQTLIA
-633 LEAEKG
+633 AESGGKQ
-639 SPPEEPDDPLSRTGR
+639 EKEYEDPLSKTGR
-654 LFGGVIRDIK
+654 IFGGVLRDIK
-664 RRYPYYKSDFID
+664 RRYPYYLSDFRD

-708 YGAIGISETLV
+708 YGKIGISETLV
-719 FTCVGGVVFALLSGQ
+719 FTCAGGILFALLAGQ

-747 LDESLANFCH
+747 LDESLATFCR
-757 SYGFDFLAA
+757 SYGFEFLAA
-766 RTYCGLWMIAIALG
+766 RMYCGIWMIVIALC

-815 STINVYRSH
+815 NLISLYRAH
-824 PLGIDYCQFNDSSVT
+824 PLGYDYCEHSAN
-839 STTTAAP
+839 ST
-846 DLSINGTVIG
+846 IG
-856 TNATALPSPAPAQPM
+856 NNTLNNNATLPVASNHIKIT
-871 PPQPN
+871 PQPN
-876 TALWCTMLTLSTFII
+876 TALFCTMLTLSTFII

-923 MVGVSCLV
+923 MVGLSVLV
-931 PVWTETLRVPAGLS
+931 PVWTEKLQVPDGLS
-945 PTLARSWLVPLN
+945 PTADRSWLVPLN
-957 SGFETIPP
+957 PGLETIPM
-965 WAALAM
+965 WAAFAM
-971 VLPALMVYII
+971 ALPALMVYII

-989 ELIVDKPERG
+989 ELIIDKPERR

-1008 DIVIMSLV
+1008 DIVIMSVV
-1016 NALCG
+1016 NAVCG
-1021 AFGAPWQCV
+1021 MFGAPWQCV

-1036 SHVSAL
+1036 SHVAAL

-1053 KPHIV
+1053 KPYIV

-1066 GLLVSILVGV
+1066 GLLVAVLVGI
-1076 SVLASS
+1076 SVLASG

-1130 RVPTMR
+1130 RVPTLK
-1136 MHLFTIIQAAGLCVL
+1136 MHLYTLIQIGGLSLL
-1151 YAVKSSRLSLA
+1151 YLVKSSQYSLA

-1169 MVPLRLSLAYIFTPL
+1169 MVPLRMALAYVFTPL

-1192 QKEIDMDDEP
+1192 QKEIDKDEP
-1202 DFYQEAPLP
+1202 DFYEESPLP

>member
-9 SFLGFAPQVGAGE
+9 SFLGFAPQTAGE
-22 DEVRLDEEM
+22 DEVRLDDEM
-31 QRVVWGEDEQRL
+31 ERVVWGEGAPRL
-43 PSNTGEPRRDHAAP
+43 PAAAAPRRDSAAP
-57 PPQHPSHPP
+57 PPYAPPAPQPDGGSSVSASEASPP
-66 PPYSADNAGSPE
+66 PP
-78 RSLGT
+78 
-83 ASGAPVSAGSERQM
+83 ASTGSEHQ
-97 SGGWSR
+97 
-103 SVSGPG
+103 VS
-109 SGSGSPAS
+109 SGSGSPRDHDA
-117 RVLFGAE
+117 RHVQFDGERAE
-124 RDERTD
+124 HAAHAAP
-130 DALGRPDDA
+130 DALDDA
-139 DGADSERHAQRHE
+139 DDERRAMRNIK
-152 RHLHPHKSRKY
+152 HLHPHKPRKY
-163 SLQEGGPAPGGV
+163 SLQEARGAA
-175 DPGGE
+175 E
-180 RRVSISPGDEPLP
+180 RRVSIEPADEPLP
-193 EADQDDLN
+193 EADADQLHA
-201 SHRSDDPRALRRH
+201 HRSDDPRALRRH
-214 KIQQNKGST
+214 KIQPRGST

-234 VQNLLSDSTYKKIYD
+234 VQNILSDAAYKKMYD
-249 HNPHSVFVQLD
+249 HSPHAVFVQLD
-260 ELLET
+260 ELLATE
-265 DQGDAEWKETARW
+265 DGEAEWKETARW

-293 RPHVASLSFHSLL
+293 KPHVASLSFHSLL

-316 VLLDLN
+316 VLLDLD

-329 AYRVVESMV
+329 AYRVVERMV
-338 SEGLIEEDDKPVV
+338 ADGLIEEDDKPVV

-363 DDRSGFR
+363 DDRFR
-370 FSITGRK
+370 FSIGGRK

-390 EGGAGPGAG
+390 EGAAA
-399 RPRCSMCS
+399 RARCSVCS
-407 ATSACRRHSAHLL
+407 AQAACRRHSAHLI
-420 NLADQ
+420 NLADP

-430 SYALPAAALQK
+430 SYALPLERAEVRK
-441 KTSTGGVDLREVE
+441 KSSAGGLDLREVE
-454 YLTAVALADGS
+454 YLAGVDAAAGS
-465 QDELRRPTD
+465 QDELRRPHND
-474 PIMKR
+474 SILKR
-479 IPEDAE
+479 IPGDAE
-485 ATTVLVGAVGFLD
+485 ATTVLVGAVGFLE

-520 IPVRF
+520 VPVRF

-548 LMSNPTFHSI
+548 LMANPAFHSI
-558 AYRAEDRKDLL
+558 AYKADDRRELL

-589 QALLPIDELKAKS
+589 QALLPFEELRAKS
-602 EMIRRRKQNAL
+602 EMIRRRKRDAL
-613 DKRRAAS
+613 ERKRAAG
-620 EAVTPASDEKKAL
+620 EAPAPPDEKKAL
-633 LEAEKG
+633 LAAEAGLPGK
-639 SPPEEPDDPLSRTGR
+639 EPDDPLTRTGR
-654 LFGGVIRDIK
+654 LFGGVVRDMR
-664 RRYPYYKSDFID
+664 RRYPHYASDFRD
-676 ALNGQCAAATIFMYF
+676 ALNGQCVAAAIFMYF

-702 LLADKT
+702 LLAEKT
-708 YGAIGISETLV
+708 YGNIGISETLV
-719 FTCVGGVVFALLSGQ
+719 FTCAGGVLFALLSGQ

-757 SYGFDFLAA
+757 SNGFDFLTA
-766 RTYCGLWMIAIALG
+766 RMYCGFWMIVIALG

-805 SLIFISEPIT
+805 SLIFIGEPVT
-815 STINVYRSH
+815 SLINVFRAH
-824 PLGIDYCQFNDSSVT
+824 PLGIDYSSPNASLPNVT
-839 STTTAAP
+839 VVDNSTLP
-846 DLSINGTVIG
+846 G
-856 TNATALPSPAPAQPM
+856 NATVPAPAPAPM

-923 MVGVSCLV
+923 MVGLSCAV
-931 PVWTETLRVPAGLS
+931 PVWTETLRVPEGLS
-945 PTLARSWLVPLN
+945 PTAPRSWFVPLN
-957 SGFETIPP
+957 DGLATIPA
-965 WAALAM
+965 WAAFAM
-971 VLPALMVYII
+971 GLPALMVYII

-989 ELIVDKPERG
+989 ELIIDKPERK

-1008 DIVIMSLV
+1008 DIVIMSTV

-1021 AFGAPWQCV
+1021 LFGAPWQCV

-1042 TVMSTTHAPGD
+1042 TIMSTTHAPGD

-1066 GLLVSILVGV
+1066 ALLVALLVGV
-1076 SVLASS
+1076 SVLAAR

-1109 WDRCILLFKPVKH
+1109 WDRCILLLKPVKH

-1130 RVPTMR
+1130 RVPTLK
-1136 MHLFTIIQAAGLCVL
+1136 MHLFTLIQAAGLAVL
-1151 YAVKSSRLSLA
+1151 YAVKSSRFSLA
-1162 LPFFLVM
+1162 MPFFLVM
-1169 MVPLRLSLAYIFTPL
+1169 MVPLRMSLVYLFTPL

-1192 QKEIDMDDEP
+1192 QKDIDKDDEP
-1202 DFYQEAPLP
+1202 DFYEEAPLP

>member
-9 SFLGFAPQVGAGE
+9 SFLGFAPQGE
-22 DEVRLDEEM
+22 GQDELRLDEEM
-31 QRVVWGEDEQRL
+31 DRVVWNEATQPSRL
-43 PSNTGEPRRDHAAP
+43 QSTSAPVRDIAA
-57 PPQHPSHPP
+57 PP
-66 PPYSADNAGSPE
+66 PPYSHDGESQPSSSDITSISASPHLT
-78 RSLGT
+78 SSSDQQT
-83 ASGAPVSAGSERQM
+83 SMQ
-97 SGGWSR
+97 W
-103 SVSGPG
+103 
-109 SGSGSPAS
+109 SGSGSALTS
-117 RVLFGAE
+117 RDDDKHVQFDGEQKPSLNLLDEINEE
-124 RDERTD
+124 RR
-130 DALGRPDDA
+130 
-139 DGADSERHAQRHE
+139 AQRHN
-152 RHLHPHKSRKY
+152 RHLHPHKTRKY
-163 SLQEGGPAPGGV
+163 SLQEGGRIGLDA
-175 DPGGE
+175 E
-180 RRVSISPGDEPLP
+180 RRPLTGPSDEPLA
-193 EADQDDLN
+193 EADQDELR

-214 KIQQNKGST
+214 KIQPRGST
-223 VHVGRKDGGDK
+223 VHVSRKDGGDK
-234 VQNLLSDSTYKKIYD
+234 AQNIFSESTLKKMYD
-249 HNPHSVFVQLD
+249 HSPHSVFVQLD
-260 ELLET
+260 ELLATE
-265 DQGDAEWKETARW
+265 DGDAEWKETARW

-316 VLLDLN
+316 VLMDLD

-338 SEGLIEEDDKPVV
+338 TEGLIEEDDKPVV

-363 DDRSGFR
+363 DDRFR
-370 FSITGRK
+370 FSISGRK
-377 HSSYT
+377 QSYT
-382 SLQSLWLE
+382 SLQSLWME
-390 EGGAGPGAG
+390 EGASVGGRRPSCPLCTPAG
-399 RPRCSMCS
+399 
-407 ATSACRRHSAHLL
+407 ACRRHSAHGI

-430 SYALPAAALQK
+430 SYALPLERLEARKKSSAAAL
-441 KTSTGGVDLREVE
+441 DMREVE
-454 YLTAVALADGS
+454 YLATTAVGS
-465 QDELRRPTD
+465 QDELRKGHND
-474 PIMKR
+474 ILKR
-479 IPEDAE
+479 IPDDAE

-525 MFILLGPS
+525 MFILLGPTT
-533 GADLDY
+533 ADLDY

-548 LMSNPTFHSI
+548 LMSNPSFHSI
-558 AYRAEDRKDLL
+558 AYKADDRRELL

-589 QALLPIDELKAKS
+589 QALLPFEELRAKS
-602 EMIRRRKQNAL
+602 EMIRRRKRDAIER
-613 DKRRAAS
+613 KRAAS
-620 EAVTPASDEKKAL
+620 TVAPLLDEKKAL
-633 LEAEKG
+633 LAAETG
-639 SPPEEPDDPLSRTGR
+639 GMPEKEPDDPLSKSGR

-664 RRYPYYKSDFID
+664 RRYPYYLSDFRD

-702 LLADKT
+702 LLAEKT
-708 YGAIGISETLV
+708 DRQIGISETLV
-719 FTCVGGVVFALLSGQ
+719 FTCVGGLFFALVAGQ

-747 LDESLANFCH
+747 LDDALYVFCR
-757 SYGFDFLAA
+757 SYGFNFLAA
-766 RTYCGLWMIAIALG
+766 RMYCGLWMIIIALC
-780 VASVEGSVAVKK
+780 VASIEGSVAVKK

-815 STINVYRSH
+815 NIINVYRSH
-824 PLGIDYCQFNDSSVT
+824 PLGYDYCQNDTEITNNATLTPPALNSTDAGNIT
-839 STTTAAP
+839 ST
-846 DLSINGTVIG
+846 
-856 TNATALPSPAPAQPM
+856 PAPLVHQAVI

-876 TALWCTMLTLSTFII
+876 TALFCTMLTLATFII

-923 MVGVSCLV
+923 MVGISCLV
-931 PVWTETLRVPAGLS
+931 PVWTEKLQVPDGLS
-945 PTLARSWLVPLN
+945 PTSSRSWLVPLN
-957 SGFETIPP
+957 PGLETIPL
-965 WAALAM
+965 WATFAM

-989 ELIVDKPERG
+989 ELIIDKPERR

-1021 AFGAPWQCV
+1021 MFGAPWQCV

-1042 TVMSTTHAPGD
+1042 TIMSTTHAPGD

-1066 GLLVSILVGV
+1066 GLLVAFLVGI

-1122 HPQVPYVR
+1122 HPQIPYVR
-1130 RVPTMR
+1130 RVPTMK
-1136 MHLFTIIQAAGLCVL
+1136 MHLFTIIQLAGICIL
-1151 YAVKSSRLSLA
+1151 YAVKSSRFSLA
-1162 LPFFLVM
+1162 LPFFLVL
-1169 MVPLRLSLAYIFTPL
+1169 MVPLRMALVYIFTPL

-1192 QKEIDMDDEP
+1192 QKDIDQDDEP
-1202 DFYQEAPLP
+1202 DFYVEAPLP

>member
-9 SFLGFAPQVGAGE
+9 SFLGFAPQAAGE
-22 DEVRLDEEM
+22 DELQLDEEM
-31 QRVVWGEDEQRL
+31 ERVVWGDTPARF
-43 PSNTGEPRRDHAAP
+43 PAATTAEPLRDDAAP
-57 PPQHPSHPP
+57 PPYSQTLDGGVVVSGSSAVSPATQLPS
-66 PPYSADNAGSPE
+66 AEGSEPQI
-78 RSLGT
+78 SGAWSGS
-83 ASGAPVSAGSERQM
+83 ASGVSAA
-97 SGGWSR
+97 
-103 SVSGPG
+103 SV
-109 SGSGSPAS
+109 
-117 RVLFGAE
+117 
-124 RDERTD
+124 RDDPRHVQFD
-130 DALGRPDDA
+130 GDNDAVPEPLDDA
-139 DGADSERHAQRHE
+139 DDERRSQRHA

-163 SLQEGGPAPGGV
+163 SLQEGARGG
-175 DPGGE
+175 GLGAGLE
-180 RRVSISPGDEPLP
+180 RRVSVEPGDEPLR
-193 EADQDDLN
+193 EADAAEML

-214 KIQQNKGST
+214 RIQPRGST

-234 VQNLLSDSTYKKIYD
+234 VQNILSDTTYKKMYD
-249 HNPHSVFVQLD
+249 HSPHSVFVQLD
-260 ELLET
+260 ELLVT
-265 DQGDAEWKETARW
+265 DDGESEWKETARW

-293 RPHVASLSFHSLL
+293 KPHVASLSFHSLL

-316 VLLDLN
+316 VLLDLD

-329 AYRVVESMV
+329 AYRVVERMV
-338 SEGLIEEDDKPVV
+338 TDGLIEEDDRPVV

-363 DDRSGFR
+363 DDRFR
-370 FSITGRK
+370 FSISARK

-382 SLQSLWLE
+382 SLQ
-390 EGGAGPGAG
+390 
-399 RPRCSMCS
+399 
-407 ATSACRRHSAHLL
+407 
-420 NLADQ
+420 NLADG

-430 SYALPAAALQK
+430 SHALPLDRVEARKQSSAAGL
-441 KTSTGGVDLREVE
+441 DLREVE
-454 YLTAVALADGS
+454 YLASATADAAGS
-465 QDELRRPTD
+465 QDELRRTHND
-474 PIMKR
+474 SIMKR
-479 IPEDAE
+479 IPGDAE
-485 ATTVLVGAVGFLD
+485 ATTVLVGAVGFLE

-520 IPVRF
+520 VPVRF

-548 LMSNPTFHSI
+548 LMSNPAFHGI
-558 AYRAEDRKDLL
+558 AYKADDRRELL

-575 LDDSIVLPPGDWER
+575 LDDSIVLPPGNWER
-589 QALLPIDELKAKS
+589 QALLPFEELRAKS
-602 EMIRRRKQNAL
+602 EMIRRRKRDAL
-613 DKRRAAS
+613 ERKRAAG
-620 EAVTPASDEKKAL
+620 ELPVPQSDEKKAL
-633 LEAEKG
+633 LAAEAGGDPYK
-639 SPPEEPDDPLSRTGR
+639 EPDDPLTRTGK

-664 RRYPYYKSDFID
+664 RRYPFYVSDFKD
-676 ALNGQCAAATIFMYF
+676 ALNGQCLAATIFMYF

-708 YGAIGISETLV
+708 HGEIGISETLV
-719 FTCVGGVVFALLSGQ
+719 FTCAGGVLFALISGQ

-747 LDESLANFCH
+747 LDESLANFCQ

-766 RTYCGLWMIAIALG
+766 RMYCGFWMIVIALC
-780 VASVEGSVAVKK
+780 VASVEGSVAVKR

-805 SLIFISEPIT
+805 SLIFIGEPVT
-815 STINVYRSH
+815 SLINVFRAH
-824 PLGIDYCQFNDSSVT
+824 PLGIDYSAAHQVT
-839 STTTAAP
+839 VSEAPLNVSDAVNGTAA
-846 DLSINGTVIG
+846 G
-856 TNATALPSPAPAQPM
+856 AAPAPPQASM

-876 TALWCTMLTLSTFII
+876 TALWCTMLTLATFII

-923 MVGVSCLV
+923 MVGISCLV

-945 PTLARSWLVPLN
+945 PTTARSWFVPLN
-957 SGFETIPP
+957 PGLETIPF
-965 WAALAM
+965 WAVLAM
-971 VLPALMVYII
+971 ALPALMVYII

-989 ELIVDKPERG
+989 ELIIDKPERK

-1008 DIVIMSLV
+1008 DIVIMSTV
-1016 NALCG
+1016 NAMCG
-1021 AFGAPWQCV
+1021 LFGAPWQCV

-1042 TVMSTTHAPGD
+1042 TIMSTTHAPGD

-1066 GLLVSILVGV
+1066 ALLVSVLVGI

-1082 WLRLVPMAVLFGVF
+1082 YLRLVPMAVLFGVF

-1130 RVPTMR
+1130 RVPTLK
-1136 MHLFTIIQAAGLCVL
+1136 MHLYTLIQIAGLSVL
-1151 YAVKSSRLSLA
+1151 YAVKSSRFSLA
-1162 LPFFLVM
+1162 MPFFLVM
-1169 MVPLRLSLAYIFTPL
+1169 MVPLRMSLVYLFTPL

-1192 QKEIDMDDEP
+1192 QKDIDKDDEP
-1202 DFYQEAPLP
+1202 DFYEEAPLP

>member
-9 SFLGFAPQVGAGE
+9 SFLGFAPQEASTASGP

-31 QRVVWGEDEQRL
+31 DRVVWGDAAPRL
-43 PSNTGEPRRDHAAP
+43 PAAAGEPRRDSAAP
-57 PPQHPSHPP
+57 PP
-66 PPYSADNAGSPE
+66 YSVRDGVTSSSSELSQP
-78 RSLGT
+78 
-83 ASGAPVSAGSERQM
+83 PVSTGSEQQT
-97 SGGWSR
+97 SGGAWS
-103 SVSGPG
+103 G
-109 SGSGSPAS
+109 SGSGGSPREADE
-117 RVLFGAE
+117 RHVQFDGERAE
-124 RDERTD
+124 RPDLADT
-130 DALGRPDDA
+130 LDDA
-139 DGADSERHAQRHE
+139 DEERRAQRNIK
-152 RHLHPHKSRKY
+152 HLHPHKARKY
-163 SLQEGGPAPGGV
+163 SLQEGARG
-175 DPGGE
+175 GGE
-180 RRVSISPGDEPLP
+180 RRVSIEPVEEPLP
-193 EADQDDLN
+193 EADAEQLHA
-201 SHRSDDPRALRRH
+201 HRSDDPRALRRH
-214 KIQQNKGST
+214 KIQPRGST

-234 VQNLLSDSTYKKIYD
+234 VQNILSDAAYKKMYD
-249 HNPHSVFVQLD
+249 HSPHSVFVQLD
-260 ELLET
+260 ELLATE
-265 DQGDAEWKETARW
+265 DGEAEWKETARW

-293 RPHVASLSFHSLL
+293 KPHVASLSFHSLL

-316 VLLDLN
+316 VLLDLD

-338 SEGLIEEDDKPVV
+338 AEGLIEEDDKPVV

-363 DDRSGFR
+363 DDRFR
-370 FSITGRK
+370 FSISGKK

-382 SLQSLWLE
+382 SLQSLWLD
-390 EGGAGPGAG
+390 EGALAGARA
-399 RPRCSMCS
+399 RCSVCS
-407 ATSACRRHSAHLL
+407 ATAACRRHSTHLI
-420 NLADQ
+420 NLADP

-430 SYALPAAALQK
+430 SYALPLERAEVRK
-441 KTSTGGVDLREVE
+441 KSSAGGLELREVE
-454 YLTAVALADGS
+454 YLAGVDAAAGS
-465 QDELRRPTD
+465 QDELRRPHHD
-474 PIMKR
+474 SILKR
-479 IPEDAE
+479 IPGDAE
-485 ATTVLVGAVGFLD
+485 ATTVLVGAVGFLE

-520 IPVRF
+520 VPVRF

-548 LMSNPTFHSI
+548 LMSNPAFHSI
-558 AYRAEDRKDLL
+558 AYKADDRRELL

-589 QALLPIDELKAKS
+589 QALLPFEELRAKS
-602 EMIRRRKQNAL
+602 EMIRRRKRDAL
-613 DKRRAAS
+613 ERKRAAG
-620 EAVTPASDEKKAL
+620 EVPAPLDEKKAL
-633 LEAEKG
+633 LAAEAGGLPSK
-639 SPPEEPDDPLSRTGR
+639 EPDDPLVRTGR
-654 LFGGVIRDIK
+654 LFGGVLRDMK
-664 RRYPYYKSDFID
+664 RRYPYYLSDFRD
-676 ALNGQCAAATIFMYF
+676 ALNGQCVAATIFMYF

-702 LLADKT
+702 LLAEKT
-708 YGAIGISETLV
+708 YGSIGISETLV
-719 FTCVGGVVFALLSGQ
+719 FTCAGGVLFALVAGQ

-757 SYGFDFLAA
+757 SNNFDFLTA
-766 RTYCGLWMIAIALG
+766 RMYCGIWMIVIALA
-780 VASVEGSVAVKK
+780 VASAEGSVAVKK

-805 SLIFISEPIT
+805 SLIFIGEPVT
-815 STINVYRSH
+815 SLINVFRAH
-824 PLGIDYCQFNDSSVT
+824 PLGIDYAAAAANVT
-839 STTTAAP
+839 VVTNSTLPVGA
-846 DLSINGTVIG
+846 G
-856 TNATALPSPAPAQPM
+856 NATLAPAAGARM

-923 MVGVSCLV
+923 MVGVSCAV
-931 PVWTETLRVPAGLS
+931 PVWTETLRVPEGLS
-945 PTLARSWLVPLN
+945 PTAPRYWLVPLN
-957 SGFETIPP
+957 NGIGTIPA
-965 WAALAM
+965 WAAFAM
-971 VLPALMVYII
+971 GLPALMVYII

-989 ELIVDKPERG
+989 ELIIDKPERK

-1008 DIVIMSLV
+1008 DIVIMSAV
-1016 NALCG
+1016 NAMCG
-1021 AFGAPWQCV
+1021 LFGAPWQCV

-1042 TVMSTTHAPGD
+1042 TIMSTTHAPGD

-1066 GLLVSILVGV
+1066 GLLVALLVGI
-1076 SVLASS
+1076 SVLAAR

-1109 WDRCILLFKPVKH
+1109 WDRCILLLKPVKH

-1130 RVPTMR
+1130 RVPTLK
-1136 MHLFTIIQAAGLCVL
+1136 MHLYTLIQAAGLAVL
-1151 YAVKSSRLSLA
+1151 YAVKSSRFSLA
-1162 LPFFLVM
+1162 MPFFLVM
-1169 MVPLRLSLAYIFTPL
+1169 MVPLRMSLAYVFTPL

-1192 QKEIDMDDEP
+1192 QKDIDKDDEP
-1202 DFYQEAPLP
+1202 DFYEEAPLP

>member
-1 MSSGKRKL
+1 MANEERNPPR
-9 SFLGFAPQVGAGE
+9 APAVPDSCQVAGE
-22 DEVRLDEEM
+22 DEVQLDDEM
-31 QRVVWGEDEQRL
+31 ERVVWGEGEQRL
-43 PSNTGEPRRDHAAP
+43 PGGAGGAGADPRRDHAAP
-57 PPQHPSHPP
+57 HPPHPP
-66 PPYSADNAGSPE
+66 PPYTTSADETGSPE
-78 RSLGT
+78 RSQASTG
-83 ASGAPVSAGSERQM
+83 SGAHVSAGSEPQQM
-97 SGGWSR
+97 SGGWS
-103 SVSGPG
+103 G
-109 SGSGSPAS
+109 SGSGSASAGSPAS
-117 RVLFGAE
+117 RVQFDAE
-124 RDERTD
+124 RDQRAEHAAPPLD
-130 DALGRPDDA
+130 DD
-139 DGADSERHAQRHE
+139 ADSERRAQRNE
-152 RHLHPHKSRKY
+152 RHLHTHKPRKY
-163 SLQEGGPAPGGV
+163 SLQEGGRAVPGSADSGNA
-175 DPGGE
+175 DSSGGGGYGGGGGGGGQ
-180 RRVSISPGDEPLP
+180 RRVSIAPGEEPLP
-193 EADQDDLN
+193 EVDRDDLH

-214 KIQQNKGST
+214 RIQPHKGST

-234 VQNLLSDSTYKKIYD
+234 VQTILPDSTYKKMYD
-249 HNPHSVFVQLD
+249 HSPHSVFVQLD

-265 DQGDAEWKETARW
+265 EQGDAEWKETARW

-338 SEGLIEEDDKPVV
+338 SEELIEEDDKPVV
-351 MRSLLLRHRHVH
+351 MRSLLLRHRHV
-363 DDRSGFR
+363 DERLGFR

-382 SLQSLWLE
+382 SLQ
-390 EGGAGPGAG
+390 
-399 RPRCSMCS
+399 
-407 ATSACRRHSAHLL
+407 
-420 NLADQ
+420 NLAEH

-430 SYALPAAALQK
+430 SYALPAATLQK
-441 KTSTGGVDLREVE
+441 KTSMGGADLREVE

-465 QDELRRPTD
+465 QDELRRAND
-474 PIMKR
+474 SIRKR

-548 LMSNPTFHSI
+548 LMSNPSFHSI
-558 AYRAEDRKDLL
+558 AYKADDRRELL

-602 EMIRRRKQNAL
+602 QMIRRRKQNAL
-613 DKRRAAS
+613 EKKRAAS
-620 EAVTPASDEKKAL
+620 EVETPASDEKKAL
-633 LEAEKG
+633 IEAEKG
-639 SPPEEPDDPLSRTGR
+639 SPPKEPDDPLSRTGR

-719 FTCVGGVVFALLSGQ
+719 FTCVGGLVFGLLSGQ
-734 PMMITG
+734 PLMITG

-766 RTYCGLWMIAIALG
+766 RMYCGLWMIIIALC
-780 VASVEGSVAVKK
+780 VASIEGSVAVKK

-824 PLGIDYCQFNDSSVT
+824 PLGVDYCQYNNVSVVDSTPV
-839 STTTAAP
+839 P
-846 DLSINGTVIG
+846 DLSINGTLLES
-856 TNATALPSPAPAQPM
+856 NATLPRAAAPAKAGHM

-876 TALWCTMLTLSTFII
+876 TALFCTMLTLSTFII

-923 MVGVSCLV
+923 MVGVSCVV

-945 PTLARSWLVPLN
+945 PTAPRSWFVPLN
-957 SGFETIPP
+957 PGLATIPL
-965 WAALAM
+965 WASLAM

-1021 AFGAPWQCV
+1021 MFGAPWQCV

-1066 GLLVSILVGV
+1066 GLLVAVLVGI
-1076 SVLASS
+1076 SVLASN

-1130 RVPTMR
+1130 RVPTMK
-1136 MHLFTIIQAAGLCVL
+1136 MHLFTLIQAAGLALL
-1151 YAVKSSRLSLA
+1151 YAIKSSRVSLA

-1192 QKEIDMDDEP
+1192 QKEIDKDDEP
-1202 DFYQEAPLP
+1202 DFYEEAPLP

>member
-1 MSSGKRKL
+1 M
-9 SFLGFAPQVGAGE
+9 E
-22 DEVRLDEEM
+22 
-31 QRVVWGEDEQRL
+31 RVVWSEGSPPPKLLVSGDPVRDAHAPLPQQPPTYDEHIAQDSTASSPARG
-43 PSNTGEPRRDHAAP
+43 PVGPTSNT
-57 PPQHPSHPP
+57 
-66 PPYSADNAGSPE
+66 
-78 RSLGT
+78 
-83 ASGAPVSAGSERQM
+83 QM
-97 SGGWSR
+97 SSAEGLREEERHVQFDGDSDQR
-103 SVSGPG
+103 AADILDD
-109 SGSGSPAS
+109 AS
-117 RVLFGAE
+117 
-124 RDERTD
+124 DER
-130 DALGRPDDA
+130 RK
-139 DGADSERHAQRHE
+139 ERNE
-152 RHLHPHKSRKY
+152 RHLHPHKSRKF
-163 SLQEGGPAPGGV
+163 SLQEGGRGGG
-175 DPGGE
+175 PSGGDSE
-180 RRVSISPGDEPLP
+180 VTVLPTTDEALA
-193 EADQDDLN
+193 EADLDDLR
-201 SHRSDDPRALRRH
+201 SHRSDDPRGLRRH
-214 KIQQNKGST
+214 NIVKPKGST
-223 VHVGRKDGGDK
+223 VHVSRKDGSDK
-234 VQNLLSDSTYKKIYD
+234 VQNILSDPSLKKMYD
-249 HNPHSVFVQLD
+249 HSPHAVFVQLD
-260 ELLET
+260 ELLATE
-265 DQGDAEWKETARW
+265 DGDAEWKETARW

-293 RPHVASLSFHSLL
+293 KPHVASLSFHSLL

-316 VLLDLN
+316 VLLDLE

-338 SEGLIEEDDKPVV
+338 TEGLIEEDDKPIV

-363 DDRSGFR
+363 DERFR
-370 FSITGRK
+370 FSIGGRK
-377 HSSYT
+377 QSSYT
-382 SLQSLWLE
+382 SLQSLWMD
-390 EGGAGPGAG
+390 EGANELRRA
-399 RPRCSMCS
+399 RCSMCS
-407 ATSACRRHSAHLL
+407 ATAACRRHSTHLL
-420 NLADQ
+420 NLSEQ
-425 RRRRS
+425 KRRRS
-430 SYALPAAALQK
+430 SHMFSMDRAADRK
-441 KTSTGGVDLREVE
+441 KSSTAGLEMREVD
-454 YLTAVALADGS
+454 YVASS
-465 QDELRRPTD
+465 QDELRRGHND
-474 PIMKR
+474 SIMKR
-479 IPEDAE
+479 IPDDAE
-485 ATTVLVGAVGFLD
+485 ATTVLVGAVGFLE

-508 QGILMPSITEVP
+508 QGIQMPSITEVP
-520 IPVRF
+520 VPVRF

-548 LMSNPTFHSI
+548 LMSNPAFHSI
-558 AYRAEDRKDLL
+558 AYKADDRRELL

-589 QALLPIDELKAKS
+589 QALLPFEELRAKS
-602 EMIRRRKQNAL
+602 EMIRRRKRDAIER
-613 DKRRAAS
+613 KRAAT
-620 EAVTPASDEKKAL
+620 AAAAPPLDEKKAL
-633 LEAEKG
+633 LAAEAG
-639 SPPEEPDDPLSRTGR
+639 GPPDKEPDDPLSKSGR

-664 RRYPYYKSDFID
+664 RRYPHYVSDFRD
-676 ALNGQCAAATIFMYF
+676 AINGQCAAATIFMYF

-702 LLADKT
+702 LLAEKT
-708 YGAIGISETLV
+708 YGNIGISETLV
-719 FTCVGGVVFALLSGQ
+719 FTCVGGVTFALLSGQ

-747 LDESLANFCH
+747 LDDALANFCR

-766 RTYCGLWMIAIALG
+766 RMYCGLWMIVIALC

-815 STINVYRSH
+815 NLINLYRAH
-824 PLGIDYCQFNDSSVT
+824 PLGYDYCQDDVPAVPLLNPLLNHTTLNNSTGNDTIV
-839 STTTAAP
+839 
-846 DLSINGTVIG
+846 
-856 TNATALPSPAPAQPM
+856 LPPRPPMRM

-876 TALWCTMLTLSTFII
+876 TALFCTMLTLSTFII

-931 PVWTETLRVPAGLS
+931 PVWTEKLQVPEGLS
-945 PTLARSWLVPLN
+945 PTADRSWLVPLN
-957 SGFETIPP
+957 PGLDTIPV
-965 WAALAM
+965 WATFAM

-989 ELIVDKPERG
+989 ELIIDKPERK

-1008 DIVIMSLV
+1008 DIVIMSMI
-1016 NALCG
+1016 NGLCG
-1021 AFGAPWQCV
+1021 MFGAPWQCV

-1053 KPHIV
+1053 KPYIV

-1066 GLLVSILVGV
+1066 GLLVSLLVGI
-1076 SVLASS
+1076 SVLAAS

-1109 WDRCILLFKPVKH
+1109 WDRCILLLKPVKH

-1130 RVPTMR
+1130 RVPTLK
-1136 MHLFTIIQAAGLCVL
+1136 MHMYTLIQLAGICVL
-1151 YAVKSSRLSLA
+1151 YAVKSSRISLA

-1169 MVPLRLSLAYIFTPL
+1169 MVPLRMAISYIFTPL

-1192 QKEIDMDDEP
+1192 QKDIDKDDEP
-1202 DFYQEAPLP
+1202 DFYEEAPLP
-1211 G
+1211 